1 MKAPCKDC
9 EKRYPGCHSKCEEYQ
24 AFHKANEEMHERVHQ
39 EKQLMIDNEIS
50 RRKARLY
57 YNKLKRKKY

>member
-9 EKRYPGCHSKCEEYQ
+9 ELRHPGCHSKCEDYQ
-24 AFHKANEEMHERVHQ
+24 AFRKANEEMHERVYQ
-39 EKQLMIDNEIS
+39 EKRLMTDNEIS

-57 YNKLKRKKY
+57 YNRLKRK